1 MNKYKFLIISL
12 LSIFQVYSQ
21 IATTSYEKEYEELS
35 LYYLLLDKEKKDSV
49 YNKAFSEYERKLNT
63 DISIDNEKD
72 NLILKRY
79 HTILQSPHNT
89 EELLFQKID
98 ALIDI
103 SQKAAKQKNINLE
116 LEAAT
121 HAFTLL
127 FWEEPYN
134 YSKAFSIAIHLE
146 KKVLDITGQEFSGRK
161 RTLLKLG
168 EAYYIFKDFPKSIS
182 LLKQV
187 ISDTPSSFADNSNL
201 EARKIIGIC
210 YANLNQMDS
219 SDYYFKSTLKSKDV
233 VLNRPMYNAVAISN
247 LACNAMLTGQYKKA
261 TLLFN
266 TVLPFIKTG
275 NDFGHIAGMYYGMGN
290 SYYNMGNYEKVG
302 SLIDSIFVYANKD
315 RYNHSKRIKQAF
327 TLGSKY
333 YTTVNNNVKA
343 LAYNDSL
350 LYYYNMDE
358 SLYTSQY
365 ISNAIRQIKDA
376 EIKDQNEKI
385 KSQYHKII
393 FIFSACLFCLIIIFI
408 ISYLYI
414 HKRTAYRMLVLKTEE
429 WALTS
434 NFSVKNSIYCIS
446 KDQTPTEEDRTTM
459 RRIIQYVITDKN
471 YKNPALTLNSLSK
484 EISINRSYLSKAVNA
499 TTGKSFSEWL
509 NESRIRE
516 AIHLLSMDH
525 QNHSMDNIAFEIGY
539 NNRTTFYRAFKKITG
554 LSPTT
559 YINNRIHR
567 VTK

>member
-1 MNKYKFLIISL
+1 MHQAYP
-12 LSIFQVYSQ
+12 QAPAYSND
-21 IATTSYEKEYEELS
+21 KKYEELF
-35 LYYLLLDKEKKDSV
+35 LYNLLLNEEKKDSL
-49 YNKAFSEYERKLNT
+49 YNKAFNEYKRRQYT
-63 DISIDNEKD
+63 DADVDYEK
-72 NLILKRY
+72 NNPLLKKY
-79 HTILQSPHNT
+79 HTILQSPHNN
-89 EELLFQKID
+89 EELLLQKIN

-103 SQKAAKQKNINLE
+103 SRKAAKQKNINLE

-121 HAFTLL
+121 HAFTLS

-134 YSKAFSIAIHLE
+134 YSKAFSIAVHLE
-146 KKVLDITGQEFSGRK
+146 KEVLDITEQEFPGRK
-161 RTLLKLG
+161 KALLKLG

-187 ISDTPSSFADNSNL
+187 ISDTSSSFSDNSNL

-247 LACNAMLTGQYKKA
+247 LACNAMLTGQYEKA
-261 TLLFN
+261 IILFN
-266 TVLPFIKTG
+266 TVLPYIKTG

-290 SYYNMGNYEKVG
+290 SYYNMGYYEKVG

-315 RYNHSKRIKQAF
+315 SYNHSKRIKQAF

-333 YTTVNNNVKA
+333 YTTVNNSAKA
-343 LAYNDSL
+343 LVYNDSL
-350 LYYYNMDE
+350 LYYYNKDE
-358 SLYTSQY
+358 NLYTSQY
-365 ISNAIRQIKDA
+365 ISSAIQQIKDA

-385 KSQYHKII
+385 KSQYNKII
-393 FIFSACLFCLIIIFI
+393 FIFSACLFCLIILFI

-429 WALTS
+429 WALS
-434 NFSVKNSIYCIS
+434 PIFSVKNSIYCIS
-446 KDQTPTEEDRTTM
+446 KDQTPTEEDQSTM

-471 YKNPALTLNSLSK
+471 YKNPTLTLNSLSQ

-516 AIHLLSMDH
+516 AIHLFSMTDS
-525 QNHSMDNIAFEIGY
+525 QNYSMDNMAFEVGY

-559 YINNRIHR
+559 YINNRIHK